1 MIWGWIVLVLNF
13 ILGTVFV
20 AVIID
25 RITME
30 ELDRFN
36 SDLDRRIRDAELE
49 RLRQLPTKSRI
60 GRRPDL

>member
-1 MIWGWIVLVLNF
+1 
-13 ILGTVFV
+13 
-20 AVIID
+20 
-25 RITME
+25 ME